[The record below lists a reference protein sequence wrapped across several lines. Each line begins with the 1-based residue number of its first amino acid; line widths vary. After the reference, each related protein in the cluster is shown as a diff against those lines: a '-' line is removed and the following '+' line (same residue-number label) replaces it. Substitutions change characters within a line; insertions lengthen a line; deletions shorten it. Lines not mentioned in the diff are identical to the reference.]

1 MVQSVPDIDLG
12 LMSLPLSLDGE
23 RPSIRTRAPKL
34 GEHNA
39 TIEGLPTVKHARGP
53 R

>member
-39 TIEGLPTVKHARGP
+39 TLPGLPKSKAEGASG
-53 R
+53 